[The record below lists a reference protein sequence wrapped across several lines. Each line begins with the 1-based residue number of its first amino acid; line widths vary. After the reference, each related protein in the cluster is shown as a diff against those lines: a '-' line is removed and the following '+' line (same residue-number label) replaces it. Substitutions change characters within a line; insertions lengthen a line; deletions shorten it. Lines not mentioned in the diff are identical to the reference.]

1 MINNTYYPMKNSLFL
16 ITLLASIFFTTERE
30 KDISETTFNIE
41 EYSWLVGSWKGDG
54 FGGISE
60 EIWSKPDSGTMMGM
74 YRHIKDGKLVFY
86 EFLLLNE
93 TGLRLKHFHPDLKGW
108 EEKDETTFF
117 EMIDYSPTKIELK
130 GLSFEKKS
138 ENTMEI
144 RLKLNRNG
152 KIETEVFNMIRQ

>member
-1 MINNTYYPMKNSLFL
+1 MKNSLFL
-16 ITLLASIFFTTERE
+16 ITLLASLFFASERE
-30 KDISETTFNIE
+30 KNINEIAFNIE

-60 EIWSKPDSGTMMGM
+60 EIWSKPDNGTMMGM
-74 YRHIKDGKLVFY
+74 YRHTKDGKLVFY

-130 GLSFEKKS
+130 GLTFEKKS
-138 ENTMEI
+138 ENSMEI

-152 KIETEVFNMIRQ
+152 KIETELFNMIRQ